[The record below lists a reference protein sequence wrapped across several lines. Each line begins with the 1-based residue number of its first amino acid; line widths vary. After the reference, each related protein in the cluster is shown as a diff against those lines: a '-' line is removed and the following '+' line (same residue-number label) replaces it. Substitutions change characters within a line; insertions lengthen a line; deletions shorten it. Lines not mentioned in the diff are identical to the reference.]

1 MATKLTP
8 DEIESKIKDLSGRH
22 AKVLKRKAEL
32 AGQLQAKKKELADLV
47 QEITDAGFNPK
58 TLVQDKERLQEELE
72 SLLSDFES
80 ELASSEA
87 ALKQFDNV

>member
-1 MATKLTP
+1 MTSKLTP

-22 AKVLKRKAEL
+22 AKILKRKAEL

-58 TLVQDKERLQEELE
+58 TLVQDKENLQQELE
-72 SLLSDFES
+72 TLLSDFEK
-80 ELASSEA
+80 ELSSSEE